1 MLNRIKI
8 PYGKTYLTYKFS
20 DDQVFNQILPN
31 ENRVSKKQ
39 EVEFIENSLRSCIG
53 LDEKELFNHS
63 NLRVAIALNDSTRPM
78 PNKLLLPPLLKKIAG
93 FGIPSENISL
103 FIATGT
109 HKRPSKREI
118 FKILSL
124 DNAIQY
130 RVIAHNCDDSANLAF
145 IGHSTTGTPVFINK
159 EYFLHDIKLVV
170 GQIEPHHFMGF
181 SGGVKSAVIG
191 LGGRKTIEVNHSKI
205 LDPMAKM
212 GIFYNNPMRKE
223 VEEIGRIIGV
233 NIAFNVILNSQ
244 KQIVNAF
251 YGDPYKV
258 MVKGIKASINSFQV
272 NSDGEYDLVI
282 ASPGGYPKDIN
293 FYQSQKAITHA
304 CAFLKKNGV
313 VILSAAC
320 AEGPGCEAFENFFH
334 GKHSSLEVINSFE
347 NQDFKVGPH
356 KAYQLALQLINH
368 PIIIISEM
376 KPEIVRSM
384 LLTPARDI
392 SEAISI
398 SNDYLPEMPRIA
410 ILPYATHTI
419 LRNGSSNK

>member
-1 MLNRIKI
+1 MHYNIW
-8 PYGKTYLTYKFS
+8 
-20 DDQVFNQILPN
+20 PN
-31 ENRVSKKQ
+31 ENYLSKEQ
-39 EVEFIENSLRSCIG
+39 EIEIISNSLESSIG
-53 LDEKELFNHS
+53 LNEKELFNHS
-63 NLRVAIALNDSTRPM
+63 NLRVAIAVNDSTRPI
-78 PNKLLLPPLLKKIAG
+78 PNEILLPPLLKRIID
-93 FGIPSENISL
+93 FGIPSENISF

-109 HKRPSKREI
+109 HKSPSKSEI
-118 FKILSL
+118 YKILSIE
-124 DNAIQY
+124 NVERY
-130 RVIAHNCDDSANLAF
+130 RVITHDCDDSANLTF
-145 IGHSTTGTPVFINK
+145 LGHSTGGTPIFINSD
-159 EYFLHDIKLVV
+159 YFFHDIKLVV

-191 LGGRKTIEVNHSKI
+191 LGGRKTIEINHNKI

-212 GIFYNNPMRKE
+212 GIFYDNPMRKE
-223 VEEIGRIIGV
+223 VEEIGRILSV
-233 NIAFNVILNSQ
+233 NIAFNVILNSK
-244 KQIVNAF
+244 KQIVEAF
-251 YGDPYKV
+251 YGDPYQV
-258 MVKGIKASINSFQV
+258 MVKGIKASANSCQV
-272 NSDGEYDLVI
+272 RSDGEYDLVI

-320 AEGPGCEAFENFFH
+320 AEGPGCEAFENFFD

-376 KPEIVRSM
+376 KPETVRRL
-384 LLTPARDI
+384 LLTPARNI

-398 SNDYLPEMPRIA
+398 AIGFLPEMPRIA

-419 LRNGSSNK
+419 LKNRGGK